1 MPRRARSSALGG
13 TTTEIS
19 NQIRR
24 NASGVTRV
32 YEIKL
37 LSSSRGLGHGTEAV
51 HLGGSAHLLGD
62 STYESQTEAVPEFVR
77 L

>member
-1 MPRRARSSALGG
+1 MPRRAGSRALGG

-19 NQIRR
+19 NQIRW
-24 NASGVTRV
+24 NVSGVARV

-37 LSSSRGLGHGTEAV
+37 LPSSSGLGHGTETV
-51 HLGGSAHLLGD
+51 HLGGSAHLLCD
-62 STYESQTEAVPEFVR
+62 STYESQAEAVPEFVR